1 MVFCVF
7 FYNCDIY
14 FGCWGDVL
22 VCLLIFSGGVGWW
35 VRDGSLRDCGLWDG
49 GIAEIIM
56 SGEGEC
62 YSN

>member
-1 MVFCVF
+1 M
-7 FYNCDIY
+7 
-14 FGCWGDVL
+14 
-22 VCLLIFSGGVGWW
+22 CLLIFSGGVGWW